1 MISPERSEFNK
12 AVRELNEMAIAFN
25 EKVKSSI
32 ITLLLTQPENKIV
45 FKKDKPKMVK
55 DTENGKITL
64 ATISAIWVCEGSLLV
79 QAAWKEGSVSFNEPW
94 NIDMELDDVY
104 HNIFW
109 LTSAIQEA
117 LKDKENPLTT
127 KKTNSGGILSK
138 IFGI

>member
-55 DTENGKITL
+55 AE
-64 ATISAIWVCEGSLLV
+64 TIL
-79 QAAWKEGSVSFNEPW
+79 
-94 NIDMELDDVY
+94 
-104 HNIFW
+104 
-109 LTSAIQEA
+109 
-117 LKDKENPLTT
+117 
-127 KKTNSGGILSK
+127 
-138 IFGI
+138 